1 MASNNQF
8 SLLGERRFGPFFGT
22 QFLGAFNDNVFKQ
35 ALVTLIAFHGAHL
48 LSMETNTLINLSA
61 GLFILPF
68 FLFSATAGQLADKYE
83 KSQLIRLIKLLEV
96 VIMGCAAVGF
106 WFHSTALLI
115 GLLFLMGAQ
124 STLFA
129 PVKYGIMPQILKDQE
144 LVGGNALL
152 ESGTFLAI
160 LLGTIAGSNLVAM
173 HDIGVALAAT
183 TVVVVAVLGYAASRR
198 IPPVPA
204 VDSGLHINW
213 NPASETW
220 HIVQF
225 ARAKRTVFLS
235 ILGISWFWFI
245 GAMYVAQLPN
255 YTRMT
260 IGGNETVLMI
270 LITLFSVGIG
280 AGSLLCERMGGHKV
294 EIGLVPFGSI
304 GLTLFGIDLFLAS
317 PAGGTTAAALMDGSQ
332 FLRSSTNWR
341 VLVDIMLIG
350 MFGGFYIVP
359 LYALVQQRSEPAHL
373 SRIIA
378 ANNIINALFMVVSA
392 AIAIALLAAGLTIPQ
407 LFLVAAILNAVVAIY
422 IYTLVPEFL
431 MRFIVWLLI
440 HSIYRVQK
448 QGLEQIPEQGPAVL
462 VCNHVSF
469 VDALVIGGCVRRP
482 VRFVM
487 DHRIYKLPL
496 LNFVFRT
503 ARTIPIAAAKE
514 DPELLERAFRE
525 IGNALDSGDL
535 ICIFPEGHITA
546 TGELQLF
553 RPGIERIIERN
564 PVPVIPM
571 ALRGLW
577 GTFFSRKGG
586 AAMRRFPTH
595 LWSKIS
601 LAVGTPLMPSAVSA
615 GGLQDIVLA
624 LRGDWK

>member
-1 MASNNQF
+1 MAANNQF
-8 SLLGERRFGPFFGT
+8 LLLGERRFGPFFLT
-22 QFLGAFNDNVFKQ
+22 QFFGAFNDNVFKQ

-48 LSMETNTLINLSA
+48 LSMGTNTLINLSA

-83 KSQLIRLIKLLEV
+83 KSQLIRLIKLLEI

-106 WFHSTALLI
+106 YFHSTPLLI

-129 PVKYGIMPQILKDQE
+129 PVKYGIIPQVLRDRE
-144 LVGGNALL
+144 LVGGNALV
-152 ESGTFLAI
+152 ETGTFLAI
-160 LLGTIAGSNLVAM
+160 LLGTIAGNNLVAM
-173 HDIGVALAAT
+173 NDVGVALAAV
-183 TVVVVAVLGYAASRR
+183 TVVVVAVLGYLASRW
-198 IPPVPA
+198 IPSVPA
-204 VDSGLHINW
+204 LDSALRINW
-213 NPASETW
+213 NPVSETW
-220 HIVQF
+220 QIVQF

-235 ILGISWFWFI
+235 ILGISWFWFV
-245 GAMYVAQLPN
+245 GAMYVAQLPS
-255 YTRMT
+255 YTRMV
-260 IGGNETVLMI
+260 IGGNESVLML
-270 LITLFSVGIG
+270 LITLFSIGIG

-304 GLTLFGIDLFLAS
+304 GLTLFGIDLFFAS
-317 PAGGTTAAALMDGSQ
+317 PASTTAAVLMDGSQ
-332 FLRSSTNWR
+332 FLRSSANWR
-341 VLVDIMLIG
+341 VLADILLIG

-359 LYALVQQRSEPAHL
+359 LYALVQQRSDRAHL

-392 AIAIALLAAGLTIPQ
+392 AVAIGLLAAGLTIPQ
-407 LFLVAAILNAVVAIY
+407 LFLVASILNAIVAIY

-448 QGLEQIPEQGPAVL
+448 QGLEQIPEKGPAVL

-503 ARTIPIAAAKE
+503 ARTIPIAPAKE
-514 DPELLERAFRE
+514 DPEMLERAFGE
-525 IGNALDSGDL
+525 IGDALDNGDL
-535 ICIFPEGHITA
+535 VCIFPEGRITE
-546 TGELQLF
+546 TGELQPF
-553 RPGIERIIERN
+553 RPGIERIIQRN
-564 PVPVIPM
+564 RVPVIPM

-586 AAMRRFPTH
+586 GAMRRFPTH
-595 LWSKIS
+595 LWSKIA
-601 LAVGTPLMPSAVSA
+601 LAVGTPLLPTAVSA
-615 GGLQDIVLA
+615 SGLQEVVLT

>member
-1 MASNNQF
+1 MTRNNQF
-8 SLLGERRFGPFFGT
+8 ALLGERRFGPFFGT

-35 ALVTLIAFHGAHL
+35 ALVTLIAFHGAQV
-48 LSMETNTLINLSA
+48 LSMGTNTLINLSA

-83 KSQLIRLIKLLEV
+83 KSHLIRLIKLLEII
-96 VIMGCAAVGF
+96 IMGCAAVGF
-106 WFHSTALLI
+106 WFHNTALLV
-115 GLLFLMGAQ
+115 GLLFLMGTQ

-144 LVGGNALL
+144 LVGGNALV

-160 LLGTIAGSNLVAM
+160 LLGTIAGNNLVAM
-173 HDIGVALAAT
+173 NDIGVALAAG
-183 TVVVVAVLGYAASRR
+183 TVVVVAVLGYLASRW

-204 VDSGLHINW
+204 VASGLRINW
-213 NPASETW
+213 NPVSETW

-225 ARAKRTVFLS
+225 ARAKRPVFLS
-235 ILGISWFWFI
+235 ILGISWFWFV

-255 YTRMT
+255 YTRMI

-270 LITLFSVGIG
+270 LLTLFSVGIG

-304 GLTLFGIDLFLAS
+304 GLTLFGVDLFLAS
-317 PAGGTTAAALMDGSQ
+317 PAGGTAATTLMDGGQ
-332 FLRSSTNWR
+332 FLRSATSWH
-341 VLVDIMLIG
+341 VLVDILLIG
-350 MFGGFYIVP
+350 LFGGFYIVP
-359 LYALVQQRSEPAHL
+359 LYALVQQRSESAHL

-392 AIAIALLAAGLTIPQ
+392 AIAIALLAAGFSIPQ
-407 LFLVAAILNAVVAIY
+407 LFLVAAILNAAVAIY

-431 MRFIVWLLI
+431 TRFIVWLLI

-448 QGLEQIPEQGPAVL
+448 EGFEQIPEQGPAVL

-487 DHRIYKLPL
+487 DHRIYELPL
-496 LNFVFRT
+496 LNFVFRI
-503 ARTIPIAAAKE
+503 ARTIPIAPARE
-514 DPELLERAFRE
+514 DPEMLERAFSQ
-525 IGNALDSGDL
+525 IGDALDEGDL
-535 ICIFPEGHITA
+535 VCIFPEGHITA
-546 TGELQLF
+546 TGELQPF

-586 AAMRRFPTH
+586 GAMRRFPTH
-595 LWSKIS
+595 LWSKIA
-601 LAVGTPLMPSAVSA
+601 LAVGAPLMPSAVSA
-615 GGLQDIVLA
+615 SRLQDIVLA

>member
-1 MASNNQF
+1 MANTNQF
-8 SLLGERRFGPFFGT
+8 SLLGERRFGPFFAT

-48 LSMETNTLINLSA
+48 LSMGRDTLINLSA

-83 KSQLIRLIKLLEV
+83 KSQLIRLIKLLEIA
-96 VIMGCAAVGF
+96 IMACAAVGF
-106 WFHSTALLI
+106 YFHSTPLLI
-115 GLLFLMGAQ
+115 GLLFLMGTQ

-144 LVGGNALL
+144 LVGGNALV
-152 ESGTFLAI
+152 ETGTFLAI
-160 LLGTIAGSNLVAM
+160 LLGTIAGNNLVAM
-173 HDIGVALAAT
+173 NDIGVALAAG
-183 TVVVVAVLGYAASRR
+183 TVLVVAVLGYVASRW
-198 IPPVPA
+198 IPLVPA
-204 VDSGLHINW
+204 VDSRLRINW
-213 NPASETW
+213 NPVTETW

-245 GAMYVAQLPN
+245 GAMYVAQLPS
-255 YTRMT
+255 YTRVI
-260 IGGNETVLMI
+260 IGGNETVLMV
-270 LITLFSVGIG
+270 LITLFSIGIG

-304 GLTLFGIDLFLAS
+304 GLTLFGIDLFFAS
-317 PAGGTTAAALMDGSQ
+317 PTSTTAAMLMDGSE

-341 VLVDIMLIG
+341 VLVDMLLIG

-359 LYALVQQRSEPAHL
+359 LYALVQQRSDPAHL

-392 AIAIALLAAGLTIPQ
+392 AIAITLLAAGLTIPQ
-407 LFLVAAILNAVVAIY
+407 LFLVASILNAIVAIY

-440 HSIYRVQK
+440 HSIYRVHK
-448 QGLEQIPEQGPAVL
+448 QGLEQIPEKGPAVL

-487 DHRIYKLPL
+487 DHKIYKLPL

-503 ARTIPIAAAKE
+503 ARTIPIAPAKE
-514 DPELLERAFRE
+514 DAEMLERAFRE
-525 IGNALDSGDL
+525 IGDALDNGDL
-535 ICIFPEGHITA
+535 VCIFPEGHITG
-546 TGELQLF
+546 TGELQPF

-586 AAMRRFPTH
+586 AAMRKLPTH
-595 LWSKIS
+595 LWSKIA
-601 LAVGTPLMPSAVSA
+601 LAVGAPLMPSVVSA
-615 GGLQDIVLA
+615 SGLHEVVLE